1 MEVPYSVLVAE
12 FGSTSP
18 DCPSLEKSQPL
29 LHSAINQ
36 TTTSI
41 TSVITPST
49 RMINPQECKT
59 NMVPVTSLAHRYPVG
74 CGHVWNY
81 NCGAPFGEK
90 EARVRA
96 LRLRVRT
103 RADNERHDPLGVG
116 RVAQAARVELLYL
129 QMQHERTPVLTR
141 TCDL

>member
-18 DCPSLEKSQPL
+18 DTLSL
-29 LHSAINQ
+29 AINQ
-36 TTTSI
+36 ITTSI
-41 TSVITPST
+41 
-49 RMINPQECKT
+49 MINPQECKT
-59 NMVPVTSLAHRYPVG
+59 NNMMPFTSLVHRYPVG

-103 RADNERHDPLGVG
+103 RADNERHDPLGMG
-116 RVAQAARVELLYL
+116 RVARAARVELLHLY
-129 QMQHERTPVLTR
+129 MQYDKTPALT
-141 TCDL
+141 